1 MRRGFWFAAG
11 AGAGIY
17 VSFRARRVAEAF
29 TSDGISDRISAL
41 QLGGRLLRED
51 IATGTAQKESELRER
66 IAGSAGSPGF
76 VTALRASSTS
86 GDKALRASSTSGDKA
101 LPAAIDHQEEK
112 EHR

>member
-1 MRRGFWFAAG
+1 MNRSFWFVAG

-17 VSFRARRVAEAF
+17 ASLRARRVAEAF

-51 IATGTAQKESELRER
+51 IAAAAAEKEAELRER
-66 IAGSAGSPGF
+66 IGESSGL

-86 GDKALRASSTSGDKA
+86 GRA
-101 LPAAIDHQEEK
+101 LPAADHQEDK
-112 EHR
+112 EIS

>member
-17 VSFRARRVAEAF
+17 VSLRARRVAEAF

-51 IATGTAQKESELRER
+51 IAVGAAQKEAELRER
-66 IAGSAGSPGF
+66 IAESAGL
-76 VTALRASSTS
+76 VAALRASPTS
-86 GDKALRASSTSGDKA
+86 GAAA
-101 LPAAIDHQEEK
+101 LPVATNQPQEK
-112 EHR
+112 DPR

>member
-29 TSDGISDRISAL
+29 TSDGISDRIAAL

-51 IATGTAQKESELRER
+51 IATGAAHKETELRER
-66 IAGSAGSPGF
+66 IAESQSF

-86 GDKALRASSTSGDKA
+86 EAPA
-101 LPAAIDHQEEK
+101 LPAAEQPQEK
-112 EHR
+112 ELN